1 MATHLRSDVIVVG
14 AGLPGLRIAGLLA
27 AAGRRVAVFERRTI
41 ASESSSLAAGHVPQR
56 AYSRPV
62 QDILLRTR
70 QIVDELDRQT
80 GGIVRF
86 NVVGGLML
94 SANEANIATF
104 EAHQRELESWGVASE
119 CLSPAEVARRWP
131 QIRTDDLRAAHWAG
145 TDGFVRSLDLADA
158 LAGVARNAGAVIHE
172 GAPVQRLAIG
182 DGRVE
187 GVVVA
192 DTLVRAPQVVLAA
205 GGWSLPLAAASGFA
219 VPVRPFSLS
228 VVMLLGVPFSL
239 PFISDIDGHVYA
251 VQRAPDELLLGLP
264 PQLDVTFERFPREP
278 DADEQADGLAAIRH
292 RIPALGDAVP
302 TGGWAGLLVST
313 PDGKSLLGAH
323 PEIEGMSLAT
333 GFGGGGLQWTGAAD
347 AVADE
352 LLGREPFFDWS
363 EHRATRFA
371 GYRGEDFGFKR
382 DLPNFYDDAM
392 TEDGVAG

>member
-1 MATHLRSDVIVVG
+1 MATNLHYDVIIVG
-14 AGLPGLRIAGLLA
+14 AGLPGLRIAGQLA

-41 ASESSSLAAGHVPQR
+41 ASESSALAAGHIPQR

-62 QDILLRTR
+62 QDILVRTR
-70 QIVDELDRQT
+70 RIVDELDRQT

-94 SANEANIATF
+94 SANEANVATF
-104 EAHQRELESWGVASE
+104 DAHQRELAGWGIASE
-119 CLSPAEVARRWP
+119 VLTPAEVGRRWP
-131 QIRTDDLRAAHWAG
+131 EIRSDDLRAAHWAA

-172 GAPVQRLAIG
+172 GSPVERIASN
-182 DGRVE
+182 DGRIE

-192 DTLVRAPQVVLAA
+192 GTVVRAPRVVVAA
-205 GGWSLPLAAASGFA
+205 GGWAAPLAAASGFA
-219 VPVRPFSLS
+219 LPLRPFSLS
-228 VVMLLGVPFSL
+228 IVMLLGVPFRL

-251 VQRAPDELLLGLP
+251 VQRAADELLLGLP
-264 PQLDVTFERFPREP
+264 PQLDVTSERFPREP
-278 DADEQADGLAAIRH
+278 GAEETADGLRVLRH
-292 RIPALGDAVP
+292 RIPALADAVP

-323 PEIEGMSLAT
+323 PEIEGLSLAT

-352 LLGREPFFDWS
+352 LLEREPFFDWS
-363 EHRATRFA
+363 EHRATRYA
-371 GYRGEDFGFKR
+371 GYRGEHFAFKR

-392 TEDGVAG
+392 TEERAAG